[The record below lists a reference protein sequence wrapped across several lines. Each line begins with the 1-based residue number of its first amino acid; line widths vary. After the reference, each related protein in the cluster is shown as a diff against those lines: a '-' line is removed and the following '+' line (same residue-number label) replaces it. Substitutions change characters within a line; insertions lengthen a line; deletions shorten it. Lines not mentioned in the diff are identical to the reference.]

1 MFLGFY
7 GVGNDGILG
16 NHGVWDD
23 CVFWAVMG
31 SGMMFLG
38 CHGVSNDGV
47 LAHCSE
53 VFGCCLDGVFGA
65 GVGYYEGR

>member
-1 MFLGFY
+1 MEF
-7 GVGNDGILG
+7 
-16 NHGVWDD
+16 WDIMESGTI
-23 CVFWAVMG
+23 VFFWAVMG